1 MLGLVVK
8 RVPGIIII
16 GREHM
21 PGPDKAGEVVMAI
34 EVQIAVDLNEPGAT
48 AGTTGHIA
56 GDGDNRATT
65 MRRAFAQ
72 GILAGLSGLAIE
84 GKPGGVTIGV
94 VGLIGRLI
102 IGPTGT
108 ADQVGQVTLTT
119 GRDNS
124 HAKVMMKVIWPGV
137 YPVGR
142 GLQNAGG
149 PAAIR
154 RTAVI
159 VQRTEDQV
167 LHPVTIP
174 VETVAGSVNHT
185 MVEACDGRTRAGHV
199 STSGVGKKDFPS
211 GGGGISWVPIARGLL
226 TLLGR
231 PDHDGVGGPR
241 SQLG

>member
-1 MLGLVVK
+1 
-8 RVPGIIII
+8 
-16 GREHM
+16 M
-21 PGPDKAGEVVMAI
+21 PGPDKAGEVIMAV

-48 AGTTGHIA
+48 AGATGHIA
-56 GDGDNRATT
+56 GDGDHRATT

-124 HAKVMMKVIWPGV
+124 HAKVMMKVIWLGV

-142 GLQNAGG
+142 DLQIAGG

-159 VQRTEDQV
+159 V
-167 LHPVTIP
+167 
-174 VETVAGSVNHT
+174 
-185 MVEACDGRTRAGHV
+185 
-199 STSGVGKKDFPS
+199 
-211 GGGGISWVPIARGLL
+211 
-226 TLLGR
+226 
-231 PDHDGVGGPR
+231 
-241 SQLG
+241 